1 MSAKEKFLSI
11 VVPVFNE
18 VNNVAILHREIVS
31 ALKNDG
37 LKGEIIFVDDG
48 SSDGTREELKKLR
61 PLKAI
66 IFRRNF
72 GQTAAMD
79 AGIKLASGEIIIT
92 MDGDL
97 QNDPADIS
105 KLLSK
110 MDEGFDVV
118 SGWRKNRQDP
128 FSKRFLSRGAD
139 KLRKLL
145 INDGIQDSG
154 CTLKAYKREC
164 FEGIDLYGEMHRFI
178 PAIIKINGFLI
189 GEIEVNHRARVSG
202 QTKYNYKRVLKGFL
216 DMISVWFWRKFS
228 NRPLHLFGGLGF
240 LFSFLGATILL
251 LMAIQRIFYGW
262 ALGNRIWPMIGVFLL
277 VMGVQFFI
285 SGLLADIN
293 IKTFHQVRNE
303 KPYKIK
309 EVIDNYL
316 S

>member
-31 ALKNDG
+31 ALKNDE

-251 LMAIQRIFYGW
+251 LMAIQRVFYGW

-293 IKTFHQVRNE
+293 IKTFHQVKNE

-309 EVIDNYL
+309 EVINNDP